1 MPRRTLAHFAAPTA
15 AIAVLL
21 VSAGVAG
28 GQSLYRRAMQR
39 PSAPATDARTTNPER
54 MEFAAD
60 GQPTLASIGIAVV
73 LPPEPR
79 SFQPNDLI
87 TILIAERSSA
97 SREQSL
103 ETQKSVDLSGE
114 VLATIDAMKL
124 LELRLEQGRIGGS
137 LPEWGWIF
145 DNEFEGEGNSESGL
159 AVTARVTARVVEVF
173 PNGNLLLESRT
184 TVVMDEEEQVIL
196 VSGIARAED
205 ISAQNTIQSSLLADL
220 NLNMQHAGPV
230 KSAAQKGIVTRVL
243 DTLFAF

>member
-1 MPRRTLAHFAAPTA
+1 MPRFTTARFAATTTA
-15 AIAVLL
+15 AGVLL
-21 VSAGVAG
+21 ISAGVASA
-28 GQSLYRRAMQR
+28 QSLYRRAMQR

-103 ETQKSVDLSGE
+103 ETEKSSNVSGE
-114 VLATIDAMKL
+114 VQATIDLMKL

-137 LPEWGWIF
+137 LPEWGVTF
-145 DNEFEGEGNSESGL
+145 DRDFEGEGASESEV

-184 TVVMDEEEQVIL
+184 TVVTDEEEQVIL
-196 VSGIARAED
+196 LSGIARSED

-230 KSAAQKGIVTRVL
+230 KSAAQKGIVTRVM